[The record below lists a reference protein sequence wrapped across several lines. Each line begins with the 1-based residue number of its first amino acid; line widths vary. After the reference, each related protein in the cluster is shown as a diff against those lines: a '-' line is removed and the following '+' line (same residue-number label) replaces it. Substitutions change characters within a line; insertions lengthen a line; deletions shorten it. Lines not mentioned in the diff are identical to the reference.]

1 MRSLF
6 TFLSITGLI
15 FQIQAQSTYS
25 CGDSA
30 CAVAASAT
38 TNVDYSREFAASQ
51 AINFRTTAANKSVLQ
66 DFQAAR
72 ISINGSSKI
81 YNSRYN
87 AITNEIEI
95 KGDDNKVYNLRKLDN
110 VTVKFK
116 TSNDTYKS
124 VVYKNVYGQDMVD
137 YFLIPDAKNE
147 LLLKQSSFTYV
158 KAKPAKTGYDRSKPA
173 YYKENVKYFFVDHNS
188 NLVALSTN
196 KKDVKSL
203 YASKSDLVWNY
214 IRKNKLKNKH
224 TDDLA
229 QLAVY
234 LKLLQTKDLNDK
246 GLASNK

>member
-6 TFLSITGLI
+6 IFLFLAGSILQ
-15 FQIQAQSTYS
+15 FQAQTTYS

-66 DFQAAR
+66 DFQAAT
-72 ISINGSSKI
+72 IAINGSSKI

-95 KGDDNKVYNLRKLDN
+95 KGDDNKIYNLRKLNN
-110 VTVKFK
+110 VTVDFNK
-116 TSNDTYKS
+116 SNESYKA
-124 VVYKNVYGQDMVD
+124 VVYKNVYGQEMVD
-137 YFLIPDAKNE
+137 YFLIPDANNQ
-147 LLLKQSSFTYV
+147 LLLKQSTYTYV
-158 KAKPAKTGYDRSKPA
+158 KAKAATTGYDRAKPA

-188 NLVALSTN
+188 NLIALSTN

-203 YASKSDLVWNY
+203 YASKSDQIWAF
-214 IRKNKLKNKH
+214 IRKNKLKKNN
-224 TDDLA
+224 TNDLA
-229 QLAVY
+229 KLAVY
-234 LKLLQTKDLNDK
+234 MKVLQAKDMKDK